1 MSSKLAIP
9 NCIFK
14 SSLFSFLLTMTFC
27 FTSYQSSL
35 GQEAIPKETLDSLK
49 AATVYVRVTS
59 GRSGGSGSGFLI
71 GKKNGYA
78 YIITNEHVVKKAKG
92 YHDRRV
98 EVDFFRGT
106 KKRRSFKATVLS
118 EDPSRDLAVLRIKD
132 HEEIPDQISLK
143 SKKEVRETQG
153 VFILGFPFG
162 EALATNRQAPKNRY
176 RGENA
181 NSTDNITTNP
191 ASKVYAIAGLIK
203 DGFAMNSLTDP
214 RQCHR

>member
-1 MSSKLAIP
+1 
-9 NCIFK
+9 
-14 SSLFSFLLTMTFC
+14 
-27 FTSYQSSL
+27 
-35 GQEAIPKETLDSLK
+35 
-49 AATVYVRVTS
+49 
-59 GRSGGSGSGFLI
+59 LI

-98 EVDFFRGT
+98 EVDFFSGT

-162 EALATNRQAPKNRY
+162 KALATNRLGPNVTIGKGAISSLRTDDYGDLERVQVDGDINPGNSGGPIVFSDGSLMGVSVSTVLGTQIGMGIP
-176 RGENA
+176 GEQVTNMLMGRVRSQGLSQ
-181 NSTDNITTNP
+181 NSQRSKLTTLRIQTD
-191 ASKVYAIAGLIK
+191 LI
-203 DGFAMNSLTDP
+203 DP
-214 RQCHR
+214 LH